1 MTRASTSDIA
11 ITRRRHGGNPE
22 SVAAHPDLFQRQSQR
37 NRVWLE
43 VHQAGFRGLT
53 VDELAEKWG
62 AEVNRISGRFTELCR
77 DGVIERQNDPEGKR
91 ITRRTRSGSQAA
103 VWFITP

>member
-1 MTRASTSDIA
+1 MTPARTSD

-22 SVAAHPDLFQRQSQR
+22 SEAAQADREHRAHSQR
-37 NRVWLE
+37 TKVWLE
-43 VHQAGFRGLT
+43 VHQAGQIRGLT

-77 DGVIERQNDPEGKR
+77 DGIIQRRNDPTGKR

>member
-1 MTRASTSDIA
+1 MIRARTSDI
-11 ITRRRHGGNPE
+11 TSGRHGGNPE
-22 SVAAHPDLFQRQSQR
+22 SEAAQADREHRAQSQR
-37 NRVWLE
+37 TKVWLE
-43 VHQAGFRGLT
+43 VHHAGFRGLT

-77 DGVIERQNDPEGKR
+77 DGVIERQNDSEGKR